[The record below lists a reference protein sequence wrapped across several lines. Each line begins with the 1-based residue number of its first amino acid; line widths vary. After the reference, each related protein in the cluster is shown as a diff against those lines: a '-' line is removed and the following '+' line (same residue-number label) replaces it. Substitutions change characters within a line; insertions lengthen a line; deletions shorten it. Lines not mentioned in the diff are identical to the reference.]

1 MDALRCIRCNNRY
14 NDSYSHQGIFM
25 KVLADDLTNDLTE
38 AEEQKIAMRE
48 CEWEDFE
55 DNIHLL
61 ESTHVRDAQYLIDTF
76 GEANSF
82 ILEELAS

>member
-25 KVLADDLTNDLTE
+25 KTLADDLANDITE
-38 AEEQKIAMRE
+38 AEEQEIAMRE

-55 DNIHLL
+55 DHIHLL
-61 ESTHVRDAQYLIDTF
+61 ESTRVREAQYLIDTF

-82 ILEELAS
+82 IINELAS